1 MPYTNK
7 LKRVIHLKFYPYFRI
22 PFLRNYSK
30 ISNKLSG
37 HILAP
42 VRGPKER
49 AFNLWS
55 AGNTAIHILYSC
67 NNITLKM
74 ATIEAETYWCKH
86 CE

>member
-1 MPYTNK
+1 MPYTSK

-37 HILAP
+37 HILAL

-49 AFNLWS
+49 DFNLCEV
-55 AGNTAIHILYSC
+55 YC
-67 NNITLKM
+67 NQLLVQ
-74 ATIEAETYWCKH
+74 ATR
-86 CE
+86 